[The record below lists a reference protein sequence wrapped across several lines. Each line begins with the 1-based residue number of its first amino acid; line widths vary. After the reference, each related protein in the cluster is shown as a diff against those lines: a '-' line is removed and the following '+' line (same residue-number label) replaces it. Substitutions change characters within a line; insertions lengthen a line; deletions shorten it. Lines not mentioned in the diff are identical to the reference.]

1 MKEDGTS
8 PGIQCNMDLDI
19 PLPQNYRIVGS
30 RVYFEQKKIRPL
42 SLSSLQDL
50 KIVKHDGNEKP
61 HDETVSV
68 KDEDKKTPKTLLIA
82 SAALTKFRSHAKMK
96 RSELRNLLTNA
107 HPENLLAN
115 DYSKV
120 DEIKTDD
127 IFDRSVIMDLRYEK

>member
-1 MKEDGTS
+1 MNEDGIS
-8 PGIQCNMDLDI
+8 PDIQCNMDLNI

-50 KIVKHDGNEKP
+50 KIVKHNENEEP
-61 HDETVSV
+61 HDETLLV

-96 RSELRNLLTNA
+96 RSEIRNLLTNV
-107 HPENLLAN
+107 HPENSLAN

-127 IFDRSVIMDLRYEK
+127 IFDRSIIIDLRYEK